1 MMNSLLLAF
10 VLMFSAGLAH
20 LIIWRIRRPLAYLFW
35 LPAIFIATP
44 IAIVLILMII
54 AAQDPGQ
61 GFTVEVFSLA
71 YNQPWSVIAGLL
83 LYFSISACYTGG
95 YAGIVEY
102 SPSAEILQEVERH
115 MPEGIMPELLEVSSL
130 SEQALTGK
138 RIHHLVAS
146 GLVAEIKNKLRLTSS
161 GKRIT
166 SFWKLYRKVFGIKL
180 GK

>member
-1 MMNSLLLAF
+1 MMNALLLAIILIF
-10 VLMFSAGLAH
+10 FAGLAH

-44 IAIVLILMII
+44 VVIVLILMII

-83 LYFSISACYTGG
+83 LYFSISACYTCG

-115 MPEGIMPELLEVSSL
+115 MPEGIYPEHLEVPTL

-138 RIHHLVAS
+138 RIHHLVAA
-146 GLVAEIKNKLRLTSS
+146 GMVAEIKNRLRLTSS
-161 GKRIT
+161 GKRVAN
-166 SFWKLYRKVFGIKL
+166 FWKLYRKVFGIKI